1 MSRPKGSKNKP
12 KIVMGFG
19 TKVTGK
25 INPHLEETERIE
37 EVKGTE
43 KVEIKG
49 AEIKETEVK
58 KAEVKEKKD
67 KANINL
73 SLDLTQPV
81 QPIQALPVQPL
92 NDSLTTSSLNNLS
105 EEIKKIKKSS
115 NKTYPC
121 CERCGQEIKSEPRKI
136 DFNILT
142 GVADYHR
149 ATPRYLKMCNDCCKE
164 LSQIV
169 DKWLLEGPCGD
180 EIKKKG
186 W

>member
-25 INPHLEETERIE
+25 INPHLEETERIKE
-37 EVKGTE
+37 VEVKGIEEE
-43 KVEIKG
+43 KN
-49 AEIKETEVK
+49 
-58 KAEVKEKKD
+58 
-67 KANINL
+67 KANINF

-92 NDSLTTSSLNNLS
+92 NESVATSSLNNLS
-105 EEIKKIKKSS
+105 EEIKKNKKSS

-121 CERCGQEIKSEPRKI
+121 CERCGQEIKSEPRRI

-169 DKWLLEGPCGD
+169 DKWLLEGPCGT

>member
-1 MSRPKGSKNKP
+1 MGRPKGSKNKIKS

-19 TKVTGK
+19 TKATGK
-25 INPHLEETERIE
+25 INPYLEETERIE
-37 EVKGTE
+37 EV
-43 KVEIKG
+43 
-49 AEIKETEVK
+49 EVK
-58 KAEVKEKKD
+58 KIEEEKD
-67 KANINL
+67 KANIN
-73 SLDLTQPV
+73 SNPDLIQPV
-81 QPIQALPVQPL
+81 QPLPTQTL
-92 NDSLTTSSLNNLS
+92 NDSVPSSLNKLS

-115 NKTYPC
+115 NKVYPC
-121 CERCGQEIKSEPRKI
+121 CERCGQEIKSEPRRI

-142 GVADYHR
+142 GIADYHR

-169 DKWLLEGPCGD
+169 DKWLLEGPCGE

>member
-1 MSRPKGSKNKP
+1 MGRPKGSKNKP

-19 TKVTGK
+19 TKVTGR
-25 INPHLEETERIE
+25 INPHLEETKRIE
-37 EVKGTE
+37 D
-43 KVEIKG
+43 VEIKVI
-49 AEIKETEVK
+49 EE
-58 KAEVKEKKD
+58 EKN
-67 KANINL
+67 KANIN
-73 SLDLTQPV
+73 SNPDLAQPV
-81 QPIQALPVQPL
+81 QPVHVLPIQPL
-92 NDSLTTSSLNNLS
+92 NDSVPSSLDNLS
-105 EEIKKIKKSS
+105 EETKKNKKSS
-115 NKTYPC
+115 NKIYLR
-121 CERCGQEIKSEPRKI
+121 CERCGQEIKSEPRRI

>member
-19 TKVTGK
+19 TKATGK
-25 INPHLEETERIE
+25 INPHLEETKKIDEV
-37 EVKGTE
+37 EVKGIEEE
-43 KVEIKG
+43 KN
-49 AEIKETEVK
+49 
-58 KAEVKEKKD
+58 
-67 KANINL
+67 KANIN
-73 SLDLTQPV
+73 SYSDLAQPIQAV
-81 QPIQALPVQPL
+81 QPIQALPVQLL
-92 NDSLTTSSLNNLS
+92 NESVATSSLDNLS
-105 EEIKKIKKSS
+105 EEIKKVKKSS
-115 NKTYPC
+115 NKTYPY
-121 CERCGQEIKSEPRKI
+121 CERCGQEIKSEPRRI

-149 ATPRYLKMCNDCCKE
+149 ATPRYLKMCNECCKE

>member
-19 TKVTGK
+19 TKATGK
-25 INPHLEETERIE
+25 INPHLEETKKIDEV
-37 EVKGTE
+37 EVKGIEEE
-43 KVEIKG
+43 KN
-49 AEIKETEVK
+49 
-58 KAEVKEKKD
+58 
-67 KANINL
+67 KANIN
-73 SLDLTQPV
+73 SNSDLAQPV
-81 QPIQALPVQPL
+81 QPVHVLPIQPL
-92 NDSLTTSSLNNLS
+92 NDSVTISSLDNLS
-105 EEIKKIKKSS
+105 EEIKKIKKPS

-121 CERCGQEIKSEPRKI
+121 CERCGQEIKSEPRRI

-149 ATPRYLKMCNDCCKE
+149 ATPRYLKMCNECCKE